1 MNEFENFA
9 PQGWQCP
16 ICKRIYAPNTPW
28 CYFCGGE
35 TTVSTSTN
43 IKQSTQD
50 FIRKMTVHG
59 THTEAE
65 GEE

>member
-1 MNEFENFA
+1 MNEFECFA

-16 ICKRIYAPNTPW
+16 ICKRVYAPSTPW

-35 TTVSTSTN
+35 TTVSTNTKH
-43 IKQSTQD
+43 ISTQD
-50 FIRKMTVHG
+50 FVRNMMVHG

-65 GEE
+65 GDE